1 VPKPGYASVTIT
13 KELYDA
19 LKEKYESEKQY
30 WFNKGIRSFSAYV
43 AYRLSELLEE
53 DDPDKPDN

>member
-1 VPKPGYASVTIT
+1 VTIT
-13 KELYDA
+13 EELYNA
-19 LKEKYESEKQY
+19 LREKYESEKQY

-53 DDPDKPDN
+53 EGDLDKHGN